1 MSTIKLKIG
10 TYNLQ
15 HGVLYKKRLETGEI
29 TVDLSAIAAV
39 LREFAPDVCA
49 LNEIYGNE
57 ESRFGNQPRQLCEM
71 LGYPYHTFARAIY
84 TKKGEY
90 GNGLL
95 SKFPIRTTRMIPL
108 VIPEEVRSPDARFY
122 EDRVLLIATLDV
134 NGRDLTVMVCHFGL
148 RDDEKALAVD
158 TVLKEAAVISGPI
171 VLLGDFNIT
180 PNSVHYTRLAKMFS
194 DTAALCKGMPL
205 THPSDAPRKKI
216 DYIFTRG
223 DIRAESV
230 TVPVVVASDH
240 LPVFADMELS

>member
-1 MSTIKLKIG
+1 MSITRLKIG

-15 HGVLYKKRLETGEI
+15 HGVLHKKRLETGEI
-29 TVDLSAIAAV
+29 TVDLSATATV

-57 ESRFGNQPRQLCEM
+57 ESRFGNQPRQLSEM
-71 LGYPYHTFARAIY
+71 LGYPYHAFARAICN
-84 TKKGEY
+84 KRGEY

-95 SKFPIRTTRMIPL
+95 SKFPIRATRLIPL
-108 VIPEEVRSPDARFY
+108 VIPEELRSPDARFY

-134 NGRDLTVMVCHFGL
+134 NGKELTVMACHFGL
-148 RDDEKALAVD
+148 RNGEKTLAVD
-158 TVLKEAAVISGPI
+158 TVLKEAAAISGPI

-180 PNSVHYTRLAKMFS
+180 PNSDHYARLAKIFS
-194 DTAALCKGMPL
+194 DTAALCQDTLL

-223 DIRAESV
+223 DIHAENV
-230 TVPVVVASDH
+230 TVPAVVASDH
-240 LPVFADMELS
+240 LPVFSDMELS